1 MLYYTNYN
9 YGGCYTI
16 TRDFPM
22 FKRLL
27 VSAAAAAA
35 SAPAAFAEPPRVA
48 ADIAPVHSLA
58 AQVMRG
64 VDAPALLMPAGASP
78 HGYALRPS
86 EARALS
92 EADLVIWVGE
102 ALSPQLE
109 RSVASLAEGAR
120 VLELLEAE
128 ETRVLPFREGV
139 LFGPAPAAADH
150 DHDHGDHDHAHDD
163 HGHDDHGHDDHAH
176 DDHAHED
183 HADEGHGHDDHA
195 HDDHAHDDHAHDD
208 HEHADHAHGHGG
220 HDHAHDGADPHAWL
234 DPENAK
240 AWLGLIADALA
251 EADPA
256 NAETYAANAEAGR
269 AAIDAAVADV
279 ETMLAPVQDRRFVV
293 FHDAYQYFEDRFG
306 LNAAGAIALADA
318 ADPGPAR
325 LAALREAVAEAD
337 ISCVFAEPQ
346 FDPGLVEAV
355 ASETGLDAAVIDPL
369 GVSLDPGPGFY
380 PDLLRAMAASMAEC
394 L

>member
-128 ETRVLPFREGV
+128 ETRVLAFREGV

-150 DHDHGDHDHAHDD
+150 DHDHGDHDHA
-163 HGHDDHGHDDHAH
+163 
-176 DDHAHED
+176 
-183 HADEGHGHDDHA
+183 HDDHA

-325 LAALREAVAEAD
+325 LAALREAVAEAG